1 MTGCAGVRKSCS
13 RMIRI
18 GCRRVVVCMAGEAIR
33 GSAGVFAADMAVGA
47 GDRRMGSGQRERG
60 GAVVERGWSPCAHT
74 VAAGA
79 VL

>member
-1 MTGCAGVRKSCS
+1 
-13 RMIRI
+13 
-18 GCRRVVVCMAGEAIR
+18 
-33 GSAGVFAADMAVGA
+33 
-47 GDRRMGSGQRERG
+47 MGSGQRERG